1 MNGVINFRS
10 MEGNIGVLAAQ
21 ELKAALAI
29 CCGLGNKEIAREL
42 SCSPATVKKSVE
54 RIFYKLGISSR
65 SAVPTE
71 LFCRGI
77 ARRLAMIMCAVLV
90 TNAVMDD
97 QEFTRVR
104 RGGGQGRKVEL
115 RVAARR
121 AESSLAAA

>member
-10 MEGNIGVLAAQ
+10 MEGNIGILAAQ

-29 CCGLGNKEIAREL
+29 CCGLGNKEIAQEL

-121 AESSLAAA
+121 ADSSLS